1 MLAVIQLISQH
12 PEEFERLLLGE
23 EGDFDE
29 EDDGEEEGAEGQIVV
44 SQQEEEAINRVR
56 FI

>member
-1 MLAVIQLISQH
+1 MNTAIQLISQH

-29 EDDGEEEGAEGQIVV
+29 EDEGEEEGAEGQIVV

-56 FI
+56 IM